1 MQPAS
6 FSDLHA
12 ANCTKTQRGIC
23 LLGSPLPIFLLKK
36 IIYND
41 MSRYEEL
48 CHIYSQHRQTMKA
61 YQESSVGFAEAL
73 IAAIQEDLGVT
84 NDKISYR
91 DHENKRFVGHPRPYI
106 RLANDSYFHLR
117 FGIKLEEGP
126 RQFPKEDFVQDI
138 RFKKTDPKSAE
149 WLVEL
154 PQGQKFSI
162 DMDNGEK
169 EFHEITDILF
179 KLISDFYRY
188 YLTQFLSP
196 EPNVN
201 PIGFKVES
209 LKEED

>member
-1 MQPAS
+1 
-6 FSDLHA
+6 
-12 ANCTKTQRGIC
+12 
-23 LLGSPLPIFLLKK
+23 
-36 IIYND
+36 

-48 CHIYSQHRQTMKA
+48 CQVYTEHRQTMKA
-61 YQESSVGFAEAL
+61 YHESSVVFAEAL
-73 IAAIQEDLGVT
+73 IAAIQEDFSIT

-91 DHENKRFVGHPRPYI
+91 DSENKRFVGHPRPYI

-126 RQFPKEDFVQDI
+126 RMFPKEDFVQDF
-138 RFKKTDPKSAE
+138 RFKKTDPQSAE

-154 PQGQKFSI
+154 PQGQKFTI
-162 DMDNGEK
+162 DMNNGQK
-169 EFHEITDILF
+169 EFHEITEILF

-209 LKEED
+209 LKEE